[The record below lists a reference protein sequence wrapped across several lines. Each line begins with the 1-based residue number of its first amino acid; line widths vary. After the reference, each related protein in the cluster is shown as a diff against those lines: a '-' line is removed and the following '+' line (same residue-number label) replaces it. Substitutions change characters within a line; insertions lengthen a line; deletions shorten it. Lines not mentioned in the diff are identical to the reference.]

1 MSSDGQSANTA
12 ANKNN
17 NISSLPP
24 HPLASSRA
32 AVDAAMASVASKVQQ
47 QQKDAGSDAAASSS
61 TQQQTAGMSSAPS
74 DSSITDNSVDQ
85 SNASFA
91 STGTDADLDVI
102 TTVFQDQNHF
112 NVKHPLWNTWTLWF
126 DNPSTKGGG
135 GGGGHGGGKGAP
147 GGKDAWG
154 EDQVKVVTI
163 ESVEEFWGL
172 YNNIIPPS
180 DLPAR
185 ANYYLFKDGIR
196 PAWEDPANA
205 NGGKWSIQL
214 PRDKSRESINTL
226 WLHTMLQAI
235 GETLEA
241 SYPENV
247 PNQAGS
253 FEDELVTGVIMSARP
268 NFYRI
273 VIWTRRADDDLE
285 AHASNPNADAPETK
299 LATRLIDIGKQ
310 FKVNVL
316 GYKLEGKAGAGS
328 SGFATEVEFQSHRE
342 SEKKKGKKMM
352 L

>member
-1 MSSDGQSANTA
+1 MSTVS
-12 ANKNN
+12 
-17 NISSLPP
+17 
-24 HPLASSRA
+24 
-32 AVDAAMASVASKVQQ
+32 SKVQKQ
-47 QQKDAGSDAAASSS
+47 QQQQQQQQSGEQDTSSSSSQLPASASSS
-61 TQQQTAGMSSAPS
+61 SSIADTSASSAA
-74 DSSITDNSVDQ
+74 TADQ
-85 SNASFA
+85 SNVSSSTMGA
-91 STGTDADLDVI
+91 TGTDADLDVI

-126 DNPSTKGGG
+126 DNPTAKAGP
-135 GGGGHGGGKGAP
+135 GGK

-154 EDQVKVVTI
+154 ELQIKVVTI
-163 ESVEEFWGL
+163 DSVEEFWGL

-180 DLPAR
+180 ELPPK

-196 PAWEDPANA
+196 PAWEDPANT

-214 PRDKSRESINTL
+214 PRDKSKESINTL

-241 SYPENV
+241 SFPDNV
-247 PNQAGS
+247 PNQS
-253 FEDELVTGVIMSARP
+253 SSIEDELVTGVIMSARP

-273 VIWTRRADDDLE
+273 AIWTRKADDDLD
-285 AHASNPNADAPETK
+285 AHAASPKQEAAETK
-299 LATRLIDIGKQ
+299 LAKRLLDIGRQ

-316 GYKLEGKAGAGS
+316 GYKLDARAGAGS

-342 SEKKKGKKMM
+342 SEKKRGKKTT

>member
-1 MSSDGQSANTA
+1 
-12 ANKNN
+12 
-17 NISSLPP
+17 
-24 HPLASSRA
+24 
-32 AVDAAMASVASKVQQ
+32 MASVASKVQQ
-47 QQKDAGSDAAASSS
+47 QQ
-61 TQQQTAGMSSAPS
+61 QQQQQQSQQQESAADASTTQLSSAPS
-74 DSSITDNSVDQ
+74 SSSIDTSVDQ
-85 SNASFA
+85 STLSASESTSFA

-126 DNPSTKGGG
+126 DNPSTKGNGG
-135 GGGGHGGGKGAP
+135 GGGGGGAGAGAGAKG
-147 GGKDAWG
+147 GNAWG

-196 PAWEDPANA
+196 PAWEDPANSS
-205 NGGKWSIQL
+205 GGKWSIQL

-241 SYPENV
+241 SFPDNV
-247 PNQAGS
+247 PNQADK

-273 VIWTRRADDDLE
+273 VIWTRKADDDLE
-285 AHASNPNADAPETK
+285 AHAAKKEATEQTK
-299 LATRLIDIGKQ
+299 LAQRLLDIGKQ

-316 GYKLEGKAGAGS
+316 GFKLDARAGS

-342 SEKKKGKKMM
+342 SEKKKGKRTM